1 MSYAIYGL
9 IRQIIKRIQF
19 SKSRNNDFTKELKNR
34 INLYFQENNKR
45 KQGGLQLYI
54 KAAIMFCIYTVPLLM
69 IITNVISHP
78 FWVIMMYVISGIGMA
93 GIGMGIMHDANHGV
107 LSRKNRI
114 NNIFSKSLDFV
125 GCSSAVWKLQHNVLH
140 HTFTNID
147 DHDEDIDA
155 PFFLSFSPNTKK
167 YWIHKFQHLYAWI
180 FYGLTTVYWVTA
192 KDFLALKKYRK
203 LELIKDGKTLTKEV
217 FITIFWKLFYYSYV
231 LVLPMIFN
239 TVGIGWILIGFF
251 ISHFITG
258 ILISV
263 IFQLA
268 HVMPD
273 MSFPKADENNLIHAN
288 WFEHQLENT
297 SNFSPNAPV
306 LSWFIGGLNY
316 QIEHHLFPNI
326 SHIHYRK
333 ISKIIAQTAK
343 DYDLPY
349 YVNENFFVAVWRH
362 LKMLR
367 TLGNMRNAI

>member
-1 MSYAIYGL
+1 
-9 IRQIIKRIQF
+9 
-19 SKSRNNDFTKELKNR
+19 
-34 INLYFQENNKR
+34 
-45 KQGGLQLYI
+45 
-54 KAAIMFCIYTVPLLM
+54 
-69 IITNVISHP
+69 
-78 FWVIMMYVISGIGMA
+78 MYVTTGIGMA

-107 LSRKNRI
+107 VSKKSRI
-114 NNIFSKSLDFV
+114 NKIFSRSLDFV

-147 DHDEDIDA
+147 DHDEDIDT
-155 PFFLSFSPNTKK
+155 PFFLSFSPNTRK

-180 FYGLTTVYWVTA
+180 FYGMMTVYWVTA

-203 LELIKDGKTLTKEV
+203 DGLIKDDKDYTKEIFV
-217 FITIFWKLFYYSYV
+217 TVFWKLFYYSYV
-231 LVLPMIFN
+231 LVLPIIFSESS
-239 TVGIGWILIGFF
+239 VGWIITGFF

-258 ILISV
+258 LLISV

-273 MSFPKADENNLIHAN
+273 MSFPKPDENNSLDVN
-288 WFEHQLENT
+288 WFEHQLQNT
-297 SNFSPNAPV
+297 SNFSPKAPV

-367 TLGNMRNAI
+367 TLGNMRPAIQR

>member
-1 MSYAIYGL
+1 M
-9 IRQIIKRIQF
+9 
-19 SKSRNNDFTKELKNR
+19 
-34 INLYFQENNKR
+34 
-45 KQGGLQLYI
+45 YI
-54 KAAIMFCIYTVPLLM
+54 KAIVMLGIYLTPLLLV
-69 IITNVISHP
+69 ITNVITHP
-78 FWVIMMYVISGIGMA
+78 FWIIIMYVISGIGMA
-93 GIGMGIMHDANHGV
+93 GVGMGIMHDANHGS
-107 LSRKNRI
+107 LSRKSKI
-114 NNIFSKSLDFV
+114 NNLFGKSLDFV

-155 PFFLSFSPNTKK
+155 PFFLAFSPNKKK

-180 FYGLTTVYWVTA
+180 FYGMTTVYWVTA
-192 KDFLALKKYRK
+192 KDFLALTKYYKTK
-203 LELIKDGKTLTKEV
+203 LIRDKKTLTKE
-217 FITIFWKLFYYSYV
+217 ILKSIFWKIIYYSYV
-231 LVLPMIFN
+231 LLLPMLFN
-239 TVGIGWILIGFF
+239 SSSALWIVLGFL

-258 ILISV
+258 LLISI

-273 MSFPKADENNLIHAN
+273 MSFPKADENNLIDSD
-288 WFEHQLENT
+288 WFEHQLQNT
-297 SNFSPNAPV
+297 SNFSPNSPV

-333 ISKIIAQTAK
+333 ISKIIAETAK

-367 TLGNMRNAI
+367 TLGNMRSAV

>member
-1 MSYAIYGL
+1 MLSIYL
-9 IRQIIKRIQF
+9 
-19 SKSRNNDFTKELKNR
+19 
-34 INLYFQENNKR
+34 
-45 KQGGLQLYI
+45 
-54 KAAIMFCIYTVPLLM
+54 VPLIL
-69 IITNVISHP
+69 IITNVISSP
-78 FWVIMMYVISGIGMA
+78 LGVILMYVTTGIGMA

-107 LSRKNRI
+107 VSKKSRI
-114 NNIFSKSLDFV
+114 NKIFSRSLDFV

-147 DHDEDIDA
+147 DHDEDIDT
-155 PFFLSFSPNTKK
+155 PFFLSFSPNTRK

-180 FYGLTTVYWVTA
+180 FYGMMTVYWVTA

-203 LELIKDGKTLTKEV
+203 DGLIKDDKDYTKEIFV
-217 FITIFWKLFYYSYV
+217 TVFWKLFYYSYV
-231 LVLPMIFN
+231 LVLPIIFSESS
-239 TVGIGWILIGFF
+239 VGWIITGFF

-258 ILISV
+258 LLISV

-273 MSFPKADENNLIHAN
+273 MSFPKPDENNSLDVN
-288 WFEHQLENT
+288 WFEHQLQNT
-297 SNFSPNAPV
+297 SNFSPKAPV

-367 TLGNMRNAI
+367 TLGNMRPAIQR